1 MHTIQVNYTSKRGR
15 VAYMLGKAIGI
26 DFGTSSIKFYKNGEG
41 VILHEK
47 SVIAIYN
54 KSHTFAVGNEA
65 FEMYEKAPVNI
76 QVSYPVKNGVIAD
89 IGNMQ
94 AMIDYFF
101 HVLDGKRR
109 LKGADYYIAVPTDIT
124 EVEKR
129 AYFDLISNTNL
140 KPKKIRVVEKPI
152 ADALGMN
159 LDITN
164 ATGTLVV
171 DIGANTTEISVLSL
185 GGIVLSKLI
194 PVGGNRFDEAIINK
208 IKKDKNFV
216 VGEKTAELVKKS
228 IGSAYVTDETIDVCG
243 RNLVTGLP
251 SEITVTGEDVYT
263 ALCELLQN
271 IVDSIKIILERT
283 PPEISSDI
291 YKSGV
296 YITGGSSRIK
306 DLGRFIY
313 EQLGLRVNLC
323 EEPESTVIMG
333 LGAII
338 EDPALAK
345 LTL

>member
-1 MHTIQVNYTSKRGR
+1 MS
-15 VAYMLGKAIGI
+15 GKAIGI

-47 SVIAIYN
+47 NVIAVYN
-54 KSHTFAVGNEA
+54 KIHTFAVGNEA
-65 FEMYEKAPVNI
+65 FEMYEKAPANI
-76 QVSYPVKNGVIAD
+76 EVSYPVKNGVIAD

-101 HVLDGKRR
+101 EELDGKRK

-140 KPKKIRVVEKPI
+140 KPRKIHVVEKPI

-159 LDITN
+159 LDITKS
-164 ATGTLVV
+164 TGTLVV

-185 GGIVLSKLI
+185 GGIVLSRLI
-194 PVGGNRFDEAIINK
+194 AVGGNKFDEAIIGK

-216 VGEKTAELVKKS
+216 IGEKTAEQIKIT
-228 IGSAYVTDETIDVCG
+228 IGSAYATDETMDICG

-251 SEITVTGEDVYT
+251 SEVTVNGSEIHD
-263 ALCELLQN
+263 ALSEHFQS
-271 IVDSIKIILERT
+271 IVDNIKIILERT
-283 PPEISSDI
+283 PPEISADI

-306 DLGRFIY
+306 DLGKFIY
-313 EQLGLRVNLC
+313 DQIRLRVNLC
-323 EEPESTVIMG
+323 EEPESTVIIG
-333 LGAII
+333 LGSII
-338 EDPALAK
+338 EDPQLAK

>member
-1 MHTIQVNYTSKRGR
+1 
-15 VAYMLGKAIGI
+15 MLGKAIGI

-47 SVIAIYN
+47 SVIAMYN
-54 KSHTFAVGNEA
+54 KNHTFAVGNEA

-76 QVSYPVKNGVIAD
+76 EVSYPVKNGVIAD

-101 HVLDGKRR
+101 QELDGKRK

-129 AYFDLISNTNL
+129 AYFELISNTNL
-140 KPKKIRVVEKPI
+140 KPKKIYVVEKPI
-152 ADALGMN
+152 ADALGMS
-159 LDITN
+159 LDITKS
-164 ATGTLVV
+164 TGTLVV

-185 GGIVLSKLI
+185 GGIVLSRLI
-194 PVGGNRFDEAIINK
+194 PVGGNKFDEAIISK

-216 VGEKTAELVKKS
+216 IGEKTAELIKKT
-228 IGSAYVTDETIDVCG
+228 IGSAYVTDETIDICG

-251 SEITVTGEDVYT
+251 SEITITSNDVYD
-263 ALCELLQN
+263 ALIELFQS
-271 IVDSIKIILERT
+271 IVDSVKIILERT
-283 PPEISSDI
+283 PPVISSDI

-306 DLGRFIY
+306 DLGRFVY
-313 EQLGLRVNLC
+313 DQLGLKVNLC

-338 EDPALAK
+338 EDPSLAK

>member
-1 MHTIQVNYTSKRGR
+1 MS
-15 VAYMLGKAIGI
+15 GKAIGI

-54 KSHTFAVGNEA
+54 KTHTFAVGNEA

-76 QVSYPVKNGVIAD
+76 DVSYPVKNGVIAD

-101 HVLDGKRR
+101 QELDGKRK
-109 LKGADYYIAVPTDIT
+109 LKGAEYYIAVPTDIT

-140 KPKKIRVVEKPI
+140 KPKRIHVVEKPI
-152 ADALGMN
+152 ADALGMS
-159 LDITN
+159 LDITKS
-164 ATGTLVV
+164 TGTLVV

-185 GGIVLSKLI
+185 GGIVLSRLI
-194 PVGGNRFDEAIINK
+194 PVGGNKFDEAIISK

-216 VGEKTAELVKKS
+216 IGEKTAELIKKT
-228 IGSAYVTDETIDVCG
+228 IGSAYITDETLDVCG

-251 SEITVTGEDVYT
+251 SEITITSEDAYN
-263 ALCELLQN
+263 ALSELFQN
-271 IVDSIKIILERT
+271 IVDSVKIILERT

-291 YKSGV
+291 YKAGV
-296 YITGGSSRIK
+296 YITGGSSQIK
-306 DLGRFIY
+306 DLGRFVY

-338 EDPALAK
+338 EDPSLAK

>member
-1 MHTIQVNYTSKRGR
+1 M
-15 VAYMLGKAIGI
+15 AGKAIGI

-54 KSHTFAVGNEA
+54 KVHTFAVGNEA
-65 FEMYEKAPVNI
+65 FEMYEKAPANI
-76 QVSYPVKNGVIAD
+76 DVSYPVKNGVIAD

-101 HVLDGKRR
+101 QILDGKRK

-140 KPKKIRVVEKPI
+140 RPKKIHVVEKPI

-159 LDITN
+159 LDITKS
-164 ATGTLVV
+164 TGTLVV

-185 GGIVLSKLI
+185 GGIVLSRLI
-194 PVGGNRFDEAIINK
+194 PVGGNKFDEAIITK

-216 VGEKTAELVKKS
+216 IGEKSAELIKKT
-228 IGSAYVTDETIDVCG
+228 IGSAYVTDETMDICG

-251 SEITVTGEDVYT
+251 SEITVSGEDVYD
-263 ALCELLQN
+263 ALNELFQN

-306 DLGRFIY
+306 DLGRYVY

-323 EEPESTVIMG
+323 EEPESTVIAG

-338 EDPALAK
+338 EDPNLAK

>member
-1 MHTIQVNYTSKRGR
+1 
-15 VAYMLGKAIGI
+15 MLGKAIGI

-41 VILHEK
+41 IILHEK

-65 FEMYEKAPVNI
+65 YEMYEKAPANI

-94 AMIDYFF
+94 SMIDYFF
-101 HVLDGKRR
+101 HELDGKKK
-109 LKGADYYIAVPTDIT
+109 LKGAEYYIAVPTDIT

-129 AYFDLISNTNL
+129 AYFDLITNTNL
-140 KPKKIRVVEKPI
+140 KPKKIHVVEKPV

-159 LDITN
+159 LDITKS
-164 ATGTLVV
+164 TGTLVV
-171 DIGANTTEISVLSL
+171 DIGAN
-185 GGIVLSKLI
+185 I
-194 PVGGNRFDEAIINK
+194 PIGGNRFDEAIINK
-208 IKKDKNFV
+208 IKKDKSFV
-216 VGEKTAELVKKS
+216 IGEKTAEEIKMT
-228 IGSAYVTDETIDVCG
+228 IGSAYVTDESIDVCG

-251 SEITVTGEDVYT
+251 SEITIESKDVHS
-263 ALCELLQN
+263 ALSELFQS
-271 IVDSIKIILERT
+271 IVDAVKIILERT

-296 YITGGSSRIK
+296 YLTGGSSRIK
-306 DLGRFIY
+306 DLGRFVY
-313 EQLGLRVNLC
+313 DQLGLKVNLC
-323 EEPESTVIMG
+323 EEPESTVVMG

-338 EDPALAK
+338 EDPHLAK

>member
-1 MHTIQVNYTSKRGR
+1 M
-15 VAYMLGKAIGI
+15 AGKAIGI

-54 KSHTFAVGNEA
+54 KTHTFAVGNEA
-65 FEMYEKAPVNI
+65 YEMYEKAPANI
-76 QVSYPVKNGVIAD
+76 RVSYPVKNGVIAD

-94 AMIDYFF
+94 SMIDYFF
-101 HVLDGKRR
+101 LEMDGKRK

-129 AYFDLISNTNL
+129 AYFDLITNTNL
-140 KPKKIRVVEKPI
+140 KPHKIRVVEKPI

-159 LDITN
+159 LDITKS
-164 ATGTLVV
+164 TGTLVL
-171 DIGANTTEISVLSL
+171 DIGANTTEISVLSM
-185 GGIVLSKLI
+185 GGIVLSRLI
-194 PVGGNRFDEAIINK
+194 PVGGNRFDEAIMNK
-208 IKKDKNFV
+208 IKKDKSFV
-216 VGEKTAELVKKS
+216 IGEKTAEQIKMT
-228 IGSAYVTDETIDVCG
+228 IGAAYINTETIDVCG

-251 SEITVTGEDVYT
+251 SEITISGEEVHE
-263 ALCELLQN
+263 ALAELFQG
-271 IVDSIKIILERT
+271 IVDSVKIILERT

-306 DLGRFIY
+306 DLGRFVY
-313 EQLGLRVNLC
+313 DQLGLKVNLC
-323 EEPESTVIMG
+323 EEPESTVVMG

-338 EDPALAK
+338 EDPQLAK
-345 LTL
+345 LTI

>member
-1 MHTIQVNYTSKRGR
+1 M
-15 VAYMLGKAIGI
+15 AGKAIGI

-54 KSHTFAVGNEA
+54 KVHTFAVGNEA
-65 FEMYEKAPVNI
+65 FEMYEKAPANI
-76 QVSYPVKNGVIAD
+76 DVSYPVKNGVIAD

-101 HVLDGKRR
+101 QVLDGKRK

-140 KPKKIRVVEKPI
+140 RPKKIHVVEKPI

-159 LDITN
+159 LDITKS
-164 ATGTLVV
+164 TGTLVV

-185 GGIVLSKLI
+185 GGIVLSRLI
-194 PVGGNRFDEAIINK
+194 SVGGNKFDEAIITK

-216 VGEKTAELVKKS
+216 IGEKSAELIKKN
-228 IGSAYVTDETIDVCG
+228 IGSAYVTDETMDIYG

-251 SEITVTGEDVYT
+251 SEITVSGEDVYD
-263 ALCELLQN
+263 ALNELFQS

-306 DLGRFIY
+306 DLGRYVY
-313 EQLGLRVNLC
+313 EQLGLKVNLC
-323 EEPESTVIMG
+323 EEPESTVIAG

-338 EDPALAK
+338 EDPNLAK

>member
-1 MHTIQVNYTSKRGR
+1 M
-15 VAYMLGKAIGI
+15 AGKAIGI

-41 VILHEK
+41 VILQEK

-54 KSHTFAVGNEA
+54 KIHTFAVGNEA
-65 FEMYEKAPVNI
+65 FEMYEKAPANI
-76 QVSYPVKNGVIAD
+76 DVSYPVKNGVIAD

-101 HVLDGKRR
+101 QLLDGKRK

-140 KPKKIRVVEKPI
+140 KPKKIHVVEKPI

-159 LDITN
+159 LDITKS
-164 ATGTLVV
+164 TGTLVV

-185 GGIVLSKLI
+185 GGIVLSRLI
-194 PVGGNRFDEAIINK
+194 PVGGNKFDESIISK

-216 VGEKTAELVKKS
+216 IGEKSAELIKKT
-228 IGSAYVTDETIDVCG
+228 IGSAYITEETIDICG

-251 SEITVTGEDVYT
+251 SEITVTSEDVYE
-263 ALCELLQN
+263 ALNELFQS

-306 DLGRFIY
+306 DLGRFVY
-313 EQLGLRVNLC
+313 EQLGLKVNLC
-323 EEPESTVIMG
+323 EEPESTVIAG

-338 EDPALAK
+338 EDPNLAK

>member
-1 MHTIQVNYTSKRGR
+1 
-15 VAYMLGKAIGI
+15 MLGKAIGI

-54 KSHTFAVGNEA
+54 KVHTFAVGNEA
-65 FEMYEKAPVNI
+65 YEMYEKAPANI
-76 QVSYPVKNGVIAD
+76 SVSYPVKNGVIAD

-101 HVLDGKRR
+101 QQLDGKRK

-129 AYFDLISNTNL
+129 AYFELISNTNL
-140 KPKKIRVVEKPI
+140 KPKKIHVVEKPI

-159 LDITN
+159 LDITKS
-164 ATGTLVV
+164 TGTLVI
-171 DIGANTTEISVLSL
+171 DIGANTTEISALSL
-185 GGIVLSKLI
+185 GGIVLSRLI
-194 PVGGNRFDEAIINK
+194 PVGGNKFDEAIINK
-208 IKKDKNFV
+208 IRKDRNFV
-216 VGEKTAELVKKS
+216 VGEKTAELVKQT
-228 IGSAYVTDETIDVCG
+228 IGSAYETDDTIDICG

-251 SEITVTGEDVYT
+251 GEITITGKDIYE
-263 ALCELLQN
+263 ALHELFQS
-271 IVDSIKIILERT
+271 IVDSVKIILERT

-291 YKSGV
+291 YKAGV
-296 YITGGSSRIK
+296 YLTGGSSRIK
-306 DLGRFIY
+306 NLGNY
-313 EQLGLRVNLC
+313 VYDQLGLKVNLC

>member
-1 MHTIQVNYTSKRGR
+1 
-15 VAYMLGKAIGI
+15 MLGKAIGI

-47 SVIAIYN
+47 SVIAVYN
-54 KSHTFAVGNEA
+54 KNHTFAVGNEA
-65 FEMYEKAPVNI
+65 FEMYEKAPGNI
-76 QVSYPVKNGVIAD
+76 QISYPLCNGVIAD

-94 AMIDYFF
+94 SMIDYFF
-101 HVLDGKRR
+101 QQLDGKRK

-129 AYFDLISNTNL
+129 AYFELISNTNL
-140 KPKKIRVVEKPI
+140 KPKKIYVVEKPI
-152 ADALGMN
+152 ADALGMS
-159 LDITN
+159 LDITKS
-164 ATGTLVV
+164 TGTLVV

-185 GGIVLSKLI
+185 GGIVLSRLI
-194 PVGGNRFDEAIINK
+194 PVGGNKFDEVIISK

-216 VGEKTAELVKKS
+216 IGEKTAELIKKT
-228 IGSAYVTDETIDVCG
+228 IGSAYVTEETIDICG

-251 SEITVTGEDVYT
+251 SEITITGKDVYD
-263 ALCELLQN
+263 ALIELFQT
-271 IVDSIKIILERT
+271 IVDSVKIILERT

-306 DLGRFIY
+306 DLGRFVY
-313 EQLGLRVNLC
+313 DQLGLKVNLC

-338 EDPALAK
+338 EDPSLAK

>member
-1 MHTIQVNYTSKRGR
+1 MS
-15 VAYMLGKAIGI
+15 GKAIGI

-54 KSHTFAVGNEA
+54 KNHTFAVGNEA

-76 QVSYPVKNGVIAD
+76 EVSYPVKNGVIAD

-94 AMIDYFF
+94 AMVDYFF
-101 HVLDGKRR
+101 QELDGKRR
-109 LKGADYYIAVPTDIT
+109 LKGADYFIAVPTDIT

-140 KPKKIRVVEKPI
+140 KPKKIHVVEKPI
-152 ADALGMN
+152 ADALGMS
-159 LDITN
+159 LDITKS
-164 ATGTLVV
+164 TGTLVV

-185 GGIVLSKLI
+185 GGIVLSRLI

-216 VGEKTAELVKKS
+216 IGEKTAELIKKT
-228 IGSAYVTDETIDVCG
+228 IGSAYVTDETIDICG

-251 SEITVTGEDVYT
+251 SEITVTSSDVYE
-263 ALCELLQN
+263 ALGELFQN

-306 DLGRFIY
+306 DLGKFVY
-313 EQLGLRVNLC
+313 EQLGLKVNLC

-333 LGAII
+333 LGSII
-338 EDPALAK
+338 EDPQLAK

>member
-1 MHTIQVNYTSKRGR
+1 MS
-15 VAYMLGKAIGI
+15 GKAIGI

-76 QVSYPVKNGVIAD
+76 DVSYPVKNGVIAD

-94 AMIDYFF
+94 AMVDYFF
-101 HVLDGKRR
+101 QELDGKRR

-140 KPKKIRVVEKPI
+140 KPKKIHVVEKPI
-152 ADALGMN
+152 ADALGMS
-159 LDITN
+159 LDITKS
-164 ATGTLVV
+164 TGTLVV

-185 GGIVLSKLI
+185 GGIVLSRLI
-194 PVGGNRFDEAIINK
+194 PVGGNKFDEAIISK

-216 VGEKTAELVKKS
+216 IGEKTAEEIKKT
-228 IGSAYVTDETIDVCG
+228 IGSAYVTDETIDICG

-251 SEITVTGEDVYT
+251 SEITVTSEDVYQ
-263 ALCELLQN
+263 ALGELFQS
-271 IVDSIKIILERT
+271 IVDSVKIILERT

-291 YKSGV
+291 YKAGV
-296 YITGGSSRIK
+296 YITGGSSRIN
-306 DLGRFIY
+306 DLGRFVY
-313 EQLGLRVNLC
+313 EQLGLKVNLC

-338 EDPALAK
+338 ENPDLAK

>member
-1 MHTIQVNYTSKRGR
+1 MS
-15 VAYMLGKAIGI
+15 GKAIGI

-76 QVSYPVKNGVIAD
+76 DVSYPVKNGVIAD

-101 HVLDGKRR
+101 QELDGKRK
-109 LKGADYYIAVPTDIT
+109 LKGAEYYIAVPTDIT

-140 KPKKIRVVEKPI
+140 KPKRIHVVEKPI
-152 ADALGMN
+152 ADALGMS
-159 LDITN
+159 LDITKS
-164 ATGTLVV
+164 TGTLVV

-185 GGIVLSKLI
+185 GGIVLSRLI
-194 PVGGNRFDEAIINK
+194 PVGGNKFDEAIISK

-216 VGEKTAELVKKS
+216 IGEKTAELIKKT
-228 IGSAYVTDETIDVCG
+228 IGSAYITDETLDVCG

-251 SEITVTGEDVYT
+251 SEITITSEDAYN
-263 ALCELLQN
+263 ALSELFQN
-271 IVDSIKIILERT
+271 IVDSVKIILERT

-291 YKSGV
+291 YKAGV
-296 YITGGSSRIK
+296 YITGGSSQIK
-306 DLGRFIY
+306 DLGRFVY

-338 EDPALAK
+338 EDPSLAK

>member
-1 MHTIQVNYTSKRGR
+1 MS
-15 VAYMLGKAIGI
+15 GKAIGI

-47 SVIAIYN
+47 SVIAMYN
-54 KSHTFAVGNEA
+54 KSHAFAVGNEA

-76 QVSYPVKNGVIAD
+76 EVSYPVKNGVIAD

-101 HVLDGKRR
+101 NELDGKRK

-140 KPKKIRVVEKPI
+140 KPKKIHVVEKPV
-152 ADALGMN
+152 ADALGMS
-159 LDITN
+159 LDITKS
-164 ATGTLVV
+164 TGTLVV

-185 GGIVLSKLI
+185 GGIVLSRLI
-194 PVGGNRFDEAIINK
+194 PVGGNRFDEAIIGK

-216 VGEKTAELVKKS
+216 IGEKTAEQIKKT
-228 IGSAYVTDETIDVCG
+228 IGSAYVTDASIDICG

-251 SEITVTGEDVYT
+251 SEITVTSEDVYG
-263 ALCELLQN
+263 ALGELFQS

-291 YKSGV
+291 YKAGV
-296 YITGGSSRIK
+296 YLTGGSSRIQ
-306 DLGRFIY
+306 DLGKFVY
-313 EQLGLRVNLC
+313 EQLGLKVNLC
-323 EEPESTVIMG
+323 DEPESTVIMG
-333 LGAII
+333 LGSII

>member
-1 MHTIQVNYTSKRGR
+1 M
-15 VAYMLGKAIGI
+15 AGKAKGI
-26 DFGTSSIKFYKNGEG
+26 YFGTSSIKFYKNGEG

-54 KSHTFAVGNEA
+54 KTHTFAVGNEA
-65 FEMYEKAPVNI
+65 YEMYEKAPANI
-76 QVSYPVKNGVIAD
+76 RVSYPVKNGVIAD

-94 AMIDYFF
+94 SMIDYFF
-101 HVLDGKRR
+101 LEMDGKRK

-129 AYFDLISNTNL
+129 AYFDLITNTNL
-140 KPKKIRVVEKPI
+140 KPHKIHVVEKPI

-159 LDITN
+159 LDITKS
-164 ATGTLVV
+164 TGTLVL

-185 GGIVLSKLI
+185 GGIVLSRLI

-208 IKKDKNFV
+208 IKKDKSFV
-216 VGEKTAELVKKS
+216 IGEKTAEQIKMT
-228 IGSAYVTDETIDVCG
+228 IGAAYINTETIDVCG

-251 SEITVTGEDVYT
+251 SEITISGEEVHE
-263 ALCELLQN
+263 ALAELFQG
-271 IVDSIKIILERT
+271 IVDSVKIILERT

-306 DLGRFIY
+306 DLGRFVY
-313 EQLGLRVNLC
+313 DQLGLKVNLC
-323 EEPESTVIMG
+323 EEPESTVVMG

-338 EDPALAK
+338 EDPQLAK
-345 LTL
+345 LTI

>member
-1 MHTIQVNYTSKRGR
+1 
-15 VAYMLGKAIGI
+15 MLGKAIGI

-47 SVIAIYN
+47 SVIAMYN
-54 KSHTFAVGNEA
+54 KNHTFAVGNEA

-76 QVSYPVKNGVIAD
+76 EVSYPVKNGVIAD

-101 HVLDGKRR
+101 QELDGKRK

-129 AYFDLISNTNL
+129 AYFELISNTNL
-140 KPKKIRVVEKPI
+140 KPKKIYVVEKPI
-152 ADALGMN
+152 ADALGMS
-159 LDITN
+159 LDITKS
-164 ATGTLVV
+164 TGTLVV

-185 GGIVLSKLI
+185 GGIVLSRLI
-194 PVGGNRFDEAIINK
+194 PVGGNKFDAAIISK

-216 VGEKTAELVKKS
+216 IGEKTAELIKKT
-228 IGSAYVTDETIDVCG
+228 IGSAYVTDETIDICG

-251 SEITVTGEDVYT
+251 SEITITSNDVYD
-263 ALCELLQN
+263 ALIELFQS
-271 IVDSIKIILERT
+271 IVDSVKIILERT

-306 DLGRFIY
+306 DLGRFVY
-313 EQLGLRVNLC
+313 DQLGLKVNLC

-338 EDPALAK
+338 EDPSLAK

>member
-1 MHTIQVNYTSKRGR
+1 M
-15 VAYMLGKAIGI
+15 AGKAIGI
-26 DFGTSSIKFYKNGEG
+26 DFGTSSIKFYKNHDG

-65 FEMYEKAPVNI
+65 YEMYEKAPANI

-94 AMIDYFF
+94 SMIDYFF
-101 HVLDGKRR
+101 LELDGKRK

-129 AYFDLISNTNL
+129 AYFDLITNTNL
-140 KPKKIRVVEKPI
+140 KPHKIHVVEKPI

-159 LDITN
+159 LDITKS
-164 ATGTLVV
+164 TGTLVV

-185 GGIVLSKLI
+185 GGIVLSRLI

-208 IKKDKNFV
+208 IKKDKSFV
-216 VGEKTAELVKKS
+216 IGEKTAEQIKMA
-228 IGSAYVTDETIDVCG
+228 IGAAYINTDTIDVCG

-251 SEITVTGEDVYT
+251 SEITVSGQEVHE
-263 ALCELLQN
+263 ALAELFQS
-271 IVDSIKIILERT
+271 IVDSVKIILERT

-291 YKSGV
+291 YKAGV
-296 YITGGSSRIK
+296 YLTGGSSKIR
-306 DLGRFIY
+306 DLGQFVY
-313 EQLGLRVNLC
+313 DQLGLKVNLC
-323 EEPESTVIMG
+323 EDPESTVVLG

-338 EDPALAK
+338 EDPQLAK
-345 LTL
+345 LTV

>member
-1 MHTIQVNYTSKRGR
+1 M
-15 VAYMLGKAIGI
+15 AGKAIGI

-54 KSHTFAVGNEA
+54 KTHTFAVGNEA
-65 FEMYEKAPVNI
+65 YEMYEKAPANI
-76 QVSYPVKNGVIAD
+76 RVSYPVKNGVIAD

-101 HVLDGKRR
+101 LQMDGKRK

-129 AYFDLISNTNL
+129 AYFDLITNTNL
-140 KPKKIRVVEKPI
+140 KPHKIHVVEKPI
-152 ADALGMN
+152 ADALGMS
-159 LDITN
+159 LDITKS
-164 ATGTLVV
+164 TGTLVL

-185 GGIVLSKLI
+185 GGIVLSRLI

-208 IKKDKNFV
+208 IKKDKSFV
-216 VGEKTAELVKKS
+216 IGEKTAEQIKMT
-228 IGSAYVTDETIDVCG
+228 IAAAYVNTETIDVCG

-251 SEITVTGEDVYT
+251 SEITISGQEVHE
-263 ALCELLQN
+263 ALAELFQG
-271 IVDSIKIILERT
+271 IVDSVKIILERT

-306 DLGRFIY
+306 DLGRFVY
-313 EQLGLRVNLC
+313 DQLGLKVNLC
-323 EEPESTVIMG
+323 EEPESTVVMG

-338 EDPALAK
+338 EDPQLAK
-345 LTL
+345 LTI

>member
-1 MHTIQVNYTSKRGR
+1 MS
-15 VAYMLGKAIGI
+15 GKAIGI

-54 KSHTFAVGNEA
+54 KQHTFAVGNEA
-65 FEMYEKAPVNI
+65 YEMYEKAPANI
-76 QVSYPVKNGVIAD
+76 DVSYPVKNGVIAD

-101 HVLDGKRR
+101 NELDGKRK

-140 KPKKIRVVEKPI
+140 KPKKIHVVEKPI

-159 LDITN
+159 LDITKS
-164 ATGTLVV
+164 TGTLVV

-185 GGIVLSKLI
+185 GGIVLSRLI
-194 PVGGNRFDEAIINK
+194 SVGGNKFDEAIINK

-216 VGEKTAELVKKS
+216 IGEKSAEALKKT
-228 IGSAYVTDETIDVCG
+228 IGSAYITDETMDICG

-251 SEITVTGEDVYT
+251 SEITVTSADIYS
-263 ALCELLQN
+263 ALIELFQN

-306 DLGRFIY
+306 DLGKFVY
-313 EQLGLRVNLC
+313 EQLGLKVNLC

-338 EDPALAK
+338 EDPNLAK

>member
-1 MHTIQVNYTSKRGR
+1 
-15 VAYMLGKAIGI
+15 MLGKAIGI

-47 SVIAIYN
+47 SVIAMYN
-54 KSHTFAVGNEA
+54 KNHTFAVGNEA

-76 QVSYPVKNGVIAD
+76 EVSYPVKNGVIAD

-101 HVLDGKRR
+101 QELDGKRK

-129 AYFDLISNTNL
+129 AYFELISNTNL
-140 KPKKIRVVEKPI
+140 KPKKIYVVEKPI
-152 ADALGMN
+152 ADALGMS
-159 LDITN
+159 LDITKS
-164 ATGTLVV
+164 TGTLVV

-185 GGIVLSKLI
+185 GGIVLSRLI
-194 PVGGNRFDEAIINK
+194 PVGGNKFDEAIISK

-216 VGEKTAELVKKS
+216 IGEKTAELIKKT
-228 IGSAYVTDETIDVCG
+228 IGSAYVTDETIDICG

-251 SEITVTGEDVYT
+251 SEITITSEDVYD
-263 ALCELLQN
+263 ALIELFQS
-271 IVDSIKIILERT
+271 IVDSVKIILERT

-306 DLGRFIY
+306 DLGRFVY
-313 EQLGLRVNLC
+313 DQLGLKVNLC

-338 EDPALAK
+338 EDPSLAK

>member
-1 MHTIQVNYTSKRGR
+1 M
-15 VAYMLGKAIGI
+15 AGKAIGI

-54 KSHTFAVGNEA
+54 KIHTFAVGNEA
-65 FEMYEKAPVNI
+65 FEMYEKAPANI
-76 QVSYPVKNGVIAD
+76 DVSYPVKNGVIAD

-101 HVLDGKRR
+101 QILDGKRK
-109 LKGADYYIAVPTDIT
+109 LKGAEYYIAVPTDIT

-140 KPKKIRVVEKPI
+140 KPKKIHVVEKPI

-159 LDITN
+159 LDITKS
-164 ATGTLVV
+164 TGTLVV

-185 GGIVLSKLI
+185 GGIVLSRLI
-194 PVGGNRFDEAIINK
+194 PVGGNKFDESIINK

-216 VGEKTAELVKKS
+216 IGEKSAELIKKT
-228 IGSAYVTDETIDVCG
+228 IGSAYITDETMDICG

-251 SEITVTGEDVYT
+251 SEITVTSEDVYES
-263 ALCELLQN
+263 LIELFQN

-306 DLGRFIY
+306 DLGRYVY
-313 EQLGLRVNLC
+313 EQLGLKVNLC
-323 EEPESTVIMG
+323 EEPESTVIAG

-338 EDPALAK
+338 EDPNLAK
-345 LTL
+345 LTV

>member
-1 MHTIQVNYTSKRGR
+1 MS
-15 VAYMLGKAIGI
+15 GKAIGI

-47 SVIAIYN
+47 SVIAIHN
-54 KSHTFAVGNEA
+54 KNHTFAVGNEA

-76 QVSYPVKNGVIAD
+76 EVSYPVKNGVIAD

-94 AMIDYFF
+94 AMVDYFF
-101 HVLDGKRR
+101 QELDGKRR
-109 LKGADYYIAVPTDIT
+109 LKGADYFIAVPTDIT

-140 KPKKIRVVEKPI
+140 KPKKIHVVEKPI
-152 ADALGMN
+152 ADALGMS
-159 LDITN
+159 LDITKS
-164 ATGTLVV
+164 TGTLVV

-185 GGIVLSKLI
+185 GGIVLSRLI

-216 VGEKTAELVKKS
+216 IGEKTAELIKKT
-228 IGSAYVTDETIDVCG
+228 IGSAYVTDETIDICG

-251 SEITVTGEDVYT
+251 SEITVTSSDVYE
-263 ALCELLQN
+263 ALGELFQN

-306 DLGRFIY
+306 DLGKFVY
-313 EQLGLRVNLC
+313 EQLGLKVNLC

-333 LGAII
+333 LGSII
-338 EDPALAK
+338 EDPQLAK

>member
-1 MHTIQVNYTSKRGR
+1 M
-15 VAYMLGKAIGI
+15 AGKAIGI

-54 KSHTFAVGNEA
+54 KVHTFAVGNEA
-65 FEMYEKAPVNI
+65 FEMYEKAPANI
-76 QVSYPVKNGVIAD
+76 DVSYPVKNGVIAD

-101 HVLDGKRR
+101 QILDGKRK

-140 KPKKIRVVEKPI
+140 RPKKIHVVEKPI

-159 LDITN
+159 LDITKS
-164 ATGTLVV
+164 TGTLVV

-185 GGIVLSKLI
+185 GGIVLSRLI
-194 PVGGNRFDEAIINK
+194 PVGGNKFDEAIITK

-216 VGEKTAELVKKS
+216 IGEKSAELIKKT
-228 IGSAYVTDETIDVCG
+228 IGSAYVTDETMDICG

-251 SEITVTGEDVYT
+251 SEITVSGEDVYD
-263 ALCELLQN
+263 ALNELFQS

-306 DLGRFIY
+306 DLGRYVY
-313 EQLGLRVNLC
+313 EQLGLKVNLC
-323 EEPESTVIMG
+323 EEPESTVIAG

-338 EDPALAK
+338 EDPNLAK

>member
-1 MHTIQVNYTSKRGR
+1 M
-15 VAYMLGKAIGI
+15 AGKAIGI
-26 DFGTSSIKFYKNGEG
+26 DFGTSSIKFYKNHDG

-65 FEMYEKAPVNI
+65 YEMYEKAPANI

-94 AMIDYFF
+94 SMIDYFF
-101 HVLDGKRR
+101 LELDGKRK

-129 AYFDLISNTNL
+129 AYFDLITNTNL
-140 KPKKIRVVEKPI
+140 KPHKIHVVEKPI

-159 LDITN
+159 LDITKS
-164 ATGTLVV
+164 TGTLVV

-185 GGIVLSKLI
+185 GGIVLSRLI

-208 IKKDKNFV
+208 IKKDKSFV
-216 VGEKTAELVKKS
+216 IGEKTAEQIKMA
-228 IGSAYVTDETIDVCG
+228 IGAAYVNTDTIDVCG

-251 SEITVTGEDVYT
+251 SEITVSGQEVHE
-263 ALCELLQN
+263 ALAELFQS
-271 IVDSIKIILERT
+271 IVDSVKIILERT

-291 YKSGV
+291 YKAGV
-296 YITGGSSRIK
+296 YLTGGSSKIR
-306 DLGRFIY
+306 DLGQFVY
-313 EQLGLRVNLC
+313 DQLGLKVNLC
-323 EEPESTVIMG
+323 EDPESTVVLG

-338 EDPALAK
+338 EDPQLAK
-345 LTL
+345 LTV

>member
-1 MHTIQVNYTSKRGR
+1 MS
-15 VAYMLGKAIGI
+15 GKAIGI

-54 KSHTFAVGNEA
+54 KKHTFAVGNEA
-65 FEMYEKAPVNI
+65 FEMYEKAPANI
-76 QVSYPVKNGVIAD
+76 AVSYPVKNGVIAD

-94 AMIDYFF
+94 SMIDDFF
-101 HVLDGKRR
+101 QQLDGKRK
-109 LKGADYYIAVPTDIT
+109 LKGAEYYIAVPTDIT

-140 KPKKIRVVEKPI
+140 KPKRIHVVEKPI

-159 LDITN
+159 LDITKS
-164 ATGTLVV
+164 TGTLVV

-185 GGIVLSKLI
+185 GGIVLSRLI
-194 PVGGNRFDEAIINK
+194 PVGGNKFDEAIISK

-216 VGEKTAELVKKS
+216 IGEKTAELIKKT
-228 IGSAYVTDETIDVCG
+228 IGSAYITDETMDICG

-251 SEITVTGEDVYT
+251 NEIKITSEDVYN
-263 ALCELLQN
+263 ALIELFQS
-271 IVDSIKIILERT
+271 IVDSVKIILERT

-291 YKSGV
+291 YKAGV
-296 YITGGSSRIK
+296 YITGGSSQIK
-306 DLGRFIY
+306 DLGRFVY
-313 EQLGLRVNLC
+313 EQLGLKVNLC